1 MKKTTITMAQHFAM
15 FQTIAEFLEEKTSL
29 DVFQS
34 TDVAGNLLIKIC
46 DNANIEMVPTEGDE
60 EFLMDGLMDALLG
73 AIFGEDEQ

>member
-29 DVFQS
+29 DIFQS

-60 EFLMDGLMDALLG
+60 EFLMDGLLG

>member
-29 DVFQS
+29 DIFQS

>member
-29 DVFQS
+29 DIFQS
-34 TDVAGNLLIKIC
+34 VDVAGNLLIKIC

-73 AIFGEDEQ
+73 AIFSEDEQ

>member
-29 DVFQS
+29 DIFQS
-34 TDVAGNLLIKIC
+34 VDVAGNLLIKIC
-46 DNANIEMVPTEGDE
+46 DNANIEMIPTEGDE

>member
-29 DVFQS
+29 DMLQS
-34 TDVAGNLLIKIC
+34 VDVAGNLLIKIC

-73 AIFGEDEQ
+73 AIFGEDE

>member
-15 FQTIAEFLEEKTSL
+15 FQTIAEFLEEKTNL
-29 DVFQS
+29 DILQAA
-34 TDVAGNLLIKIC
+34 DVAGNLLIKIC

-60 EFLMDGLMDALLG
+60 EFLMDDLMDALLG

>member
-15 FQTIAEFLEEKTSL
+15 FQTIVEFLEEKTNL
-29 DVFQS
+29 DTLQAA
-34 TDVAGNLLIKIC
+34 DVAGNLLIKIC

-60 EFLMDGLMDALLG
+60 ESLIDGLMDALLG

>member
-15 FQTIAEFLEEKTSL
+15 FQTIAQFLEEKTNL
-29 DVFQS
+29 DTIQS
-34 TDVAGNLLIKIC
+34 ADVAGNLLVTIC

>member
-29 DVFQS
+29 DILQAA
-34 TDVAGNLLIKIC
+34 DVAGNLLIKIC
-46 DNANIEMVPTEGDE
+46 DNANIEMAPTEGDE
-60 EFLMDGLMDALLG
+60 EFLMDGLVDALLG

>member
-29 DVFQS
+29 DILQAA
-34 TDVAGNLLIKIC
+34 DVAGNLLIKIC

>member
-29 DVFQS
+29 DIFQS
-34 TDVAGNLLIKIC
+34 VDVAGNLLIKIC
-46 DNANIEMVPTEGDE
+46 DNANIEMIPTEGDE

-73 AIFGEDEQ
+73 AIFGEDE